1 MEDEEAVIR
10 YYQKLIKERYLIVAK
25 ELIDKAALTK
35 SSEVVNLMDFLE
47 EKRYEY
53 TIDELE
59 EYKL

>member
-1 MEDEEAVIR
+1 M
-10 YYQKLIKERYLIVAK
+10 AK

-53 TIDELE
+53 TIEELE
-59 EYKL
+59 EYKLQKEKEFVNSDASI